1 MPGSRACCVKE
12 PLIDDEQHFAP
23 LGDDDNISASPF
35 FPALIVQ
42 WMVVDVHPKNCC
54 VDTFKDRKPPATMFV
69 RMMMIWPSFY
79 LGARQDGASHRG
91 TSYFVTVKWGHFT
104 TSLSLE
110 YIIIV
115 ATGRNALP
123 HTFSISGLCGSS
135 DPFRSF
141 GSIES
146 LFDWTINDPMPVQC

>member
-12 PLIDDEQHFAP
+12 SLIDDEQHFAP

-104 TSLSLE
+104 TLLSLE

-123 HTFSISGLCGSS
+123 HTFSILKLGGSS

-146 LFDWTINDPMPVQC
+146 IFD